1 MLLPAQSALQRHT
14 GPSYVRIKRASP
26 RSAEVAN
33 PATLGLAGFA
43 LTTFI
48 LNLHNAGF
56 IGIGAALPLGLLF
69 YGGLAQLVA
78 GFLEFRTGNTF
89 GMTAFSSYGAFWISL
104 ASMVLLQM
112 NKIISPEAAQG
123 WLLATL
129 VAWTFFTFVL
139 WIATFKHNK
148 ALVLVFTSL
157 LILFGLLDVH
167 VWKGSEL
174 IGHIAGYEG
183 IFCALTAWY
192 LMAAIIIN
200 DSFGREVLPVG
211 SLEDKAPA
219 PRAVAA
225 RH

>member
-1 MLLPAQSALQRHT
+1 M
-14 GPSYVRIKRASP
+14 
-26 RSAEVAN
+26 AETHAVNLKPKYAN
-33 PATLGLAGFA
+33 PAPLGLAGFA

-56 IGIGAALPLGLLF
+56 IGIGAALTLGLF

-104 ASMVLLQM
+104 ASTVLMEM
-112 NKIISPEAAQG
+112 NKLIAPEALQG

-129 VAWTFFTFVL
+129 GAWTLFTFIL

-148 ALVLVFTSL
+148 ALVTVFTTL
-157 LILFGLLDVH
+157 LILFILLDIH
-167 VWKGSEL
+167 VWTGSKL
-174 IGHIAGYEG
+174 IGHIAGWEG
-183 IFCALTAWY
+183 MFCALTAWY
-192 LMAAIIIN
+192 LMAAIVIN

-211 SLEDKAPA
+211 SLEEKEEPQTKKALA
-219 PRAVAA
+219 YAA
-225 RH
+225 GR